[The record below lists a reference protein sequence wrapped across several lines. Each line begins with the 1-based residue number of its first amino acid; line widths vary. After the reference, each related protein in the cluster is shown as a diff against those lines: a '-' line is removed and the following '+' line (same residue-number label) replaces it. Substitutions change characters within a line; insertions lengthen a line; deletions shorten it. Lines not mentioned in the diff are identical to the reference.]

1 MQVKNV
7 EIKFL
12 IGKCIH

>member
-7 EIKFL
+7 EINFSL
-12 IGKCIH
+12 W